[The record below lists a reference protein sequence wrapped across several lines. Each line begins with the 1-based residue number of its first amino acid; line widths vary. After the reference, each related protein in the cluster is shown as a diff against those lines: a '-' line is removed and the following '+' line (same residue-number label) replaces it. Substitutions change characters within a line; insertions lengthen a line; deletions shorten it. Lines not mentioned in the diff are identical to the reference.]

1 MGHPKLSGGTPD
13 TSWSVLDRISFQLAP
28 SHRTVNVEYCILND
42 CSALSNEE
50 DVHLHT
56 AAFSSP
62 HEECFHDP
70 SVESMKTQAAPSP
83 ECLLI
88 VVMIIMLIVVMI
100 IMLIVVM
107 IIMLIVEC

>member
-13 TSWSVLDRISFQLAP
+13 TSWSVLGKISFQLAP
-28 SHRTVNVEYCILND
+28 SHRTINVESLNPKLML
-42 CSALSNEE
+42 CLSNKE
-50 DVHLHT
+50 DRHLHT

-88 VVMIIMLIVVMI
+88 VVMIIMLIVLMI
-100 IMLIVVM
+100 ILLIVVM
-107 IIMLIVEC
+107 IIMLIVDC